1 MQDKLARKLMTGC
14 IFSLIGA
21 LCCAADTVWP
31 TWRGP
36 AMNGVSTDGTPPIK
50 WSESE
55 NIQWKVKLEGDE
67 SDSSPII
74 WGDKIIFQSAVD
86 TGRKSETAPAAE
98 PAPQP
103 APGGRPG
110 RSPAKAPSS
119 IYQFNV
125 VCLDRNT
132 GKEIW
137 KTTVCEVVPHEGHHG
152 DHGFASY
159 SPVTDGK
166 RIWADFGS
174 RGVYC
179 LDMEGKVLWK
189 EELAKKSIRAGFGE
203 GGSPALVG
211 DLLIVLV
218 DHEGQSFIAALNKD
232 TGKTVWKQDR
242 DEKTSWTTPLVVQ
255 HDGQT
260 QIVVTGR
267 TRTRAYDPKDGKI
280 IWECSGQTENV
291 IPTPVAGFDMVFCTS
306 GFRGSK
312 LQAIK
317 LGKTGD
323 LTGTDAIVWE
333 VNEGTPYVPSPLLY
347 GEKVYVNAVN
357 NPVIYCYNA
366 KTGKPY
372 YVKQSLDE
380 MKGIYASPVGAA
392 DRVYFVGRN
401 GVTYVVSNSDE
412 FKVLS
417 INKLEDGIDA
427 SPAIVG
433 NRLYLKGKQ
442 YLYCIAE
449 SKAEIK

>member
-1 MQDKLARKLMTGC
+1 MQDRLTRKLVTGC
-14 IFSLIGA
+14 VFSLIGT
-21 LCCAADTVWP
+21 LCYAADPAWP
-31 TWRGP
+31 TWRGAGMSGISP
-36 AMNGVSTDGTPPIK
+36 DGNPPVK
-50 WSESE
+50 WSETE
-55 NIQWKVKLEGDE
+55 NILWKVKLEGDP
-67 SDSSPII
+67 SDGSPVIS
-74 WGDKIIFQSAVD
+74 GDKIIFQSAVD
-86 TGRKSETAPAAE
+86 TGKKSDAAAAAE
-98 PAPQP
+98 PAPQS

-110 RSPAKAPSS
+110 RGPARAPSS

-179 LDMEGKVLWK
+179 LDMDGKILWQRD
-189 EELAKKSIRAGFGE
+189 LAQKTIRAGFGE
-203 GGSPALVG
+203 GGSPALV
-211 DLLIVLV
+211 DELLIVLV
-218 DHEGQSFIAALNKD
+218 DHEGPSFIAALNKD

-267 TRTRAYDPKDGKI
+267 NRTRAYDPKDGTV
-280 IWECSGQTENV
+280 IWECGGQTENV
-291 IPTPVAGFDMVFCTS
+291 IPTPVTGFDMVFCTS

-323 LTGTDAIVWE
+323 LTGTDAVAWE

-347 GEKVYVNAVN
+347 EDKVYVNAVN
-357 NPVIYCYNA
+357 NPDIYCYNA

-372 YVKQSLDE
+372 YVKQNLGE
-380 MKGIYASPVGAA
+380 MKGMYASPVGAA
-392 DRVYFVGRN
+392 GRVYFVGRN
-401 GVTYVVSNSDE
+401 GVTYVLSNTDE
-412 FKVLS
+412 YKLLS
-417 INKLEDGIDA
+417 VNKLDDGIDA
-427 SPAIVG
+427 SPALVG
-433 NRLYLKGKQ
+433 DRIYLRGKQ
-442 YLYCIAE
+442 NLYCIAE
-449 SKAEIK
+449 SKAEQK

>member
-1 MQDKLARKLMTGC
+1 
-14 IFSLIGA
+14 
-21 LCCAADTVWP
+21 
-31 TWRGP
+31 
-36 AMNGVSTDGTPPIK
+36 MNGISPDGNPPVK
-50 WSESE
+50 WSETE
-55 NIQWKVKLEGDE
+55 NILWKVKLEGDP
-67 SDSSPII
+67 SDGSPVIS
-74 WGDKIIFQSAVD
+74 GDKIIFQSAVD
-86 TGRKSETAPAAE
+86 TGKKSDAATASE
-98 PAPQP
+98 PAPQS

-110 RSPAKAPSS
+110 RGPGRAPSS

-179 LDMEGKVLWK
+179 LDMDGKILWQRD
-189 EELAKKSIRAGFGE
+189 LAQKTIRAGFGE

-211 DLLIVLV
+211 ELLIVLV
-218 DHEGQSFIAALNKD
+218 DHEGPSFIAALNKD

-267 TRTRAYDPKDGKI
+267 NRTRAYDPKDGTV

-323 LTGTDAIVWE
+323 LTGTDAVAWE

-347 GEKVYVNAVN
+347 EDKVYVNAVN
-357 NPVIYCYNA
+357 NPDIYCYNA

-372 YVKQSLDE
+372 YVKQNLGE
-380 MKGIYASPVGAA
+380 MKGMYASPVGAA
-392 DRVYFVGRN
+392 GRVYFVGRN
-401 GVTYVVSNSDE
+401 GVTYVLSNSDE
-412 FKVLS
+412 YKLLS
-417 INKLEDGIDA
+417 VNKLDDGIDA

-433 NRLYLKGKQ
+433 DRIYLRGKQ
-442 YLYCIAE
+442 NLYCIAE
-449 SKAEIK
+449 SKAEQK

>member
-1 MQDKLARKLMTGC
+1 MQDRLTRKLVAGC
-14 IFSLIGA
+14 IFSLIGS
-21 LCCAADTVWP
+21 LCYAGDPVWP

-36 AMNGVSTDGTPPIK
+36 GMSGISPDGNPPIK
-50 WSESE
+50 WSETE
-55 NIQWKVKLEGDE
+55 NILWKVKLEGDP
-67 SDSSPII
+67 SDGSPII
-74 WGDKIIFQSAVD
+74 TGDKIIFQSAVD
-86 TGRKSETAPAAE
+86 TGNNPNTAAE
-98 PAPQP
+98 PAPQS

-110 RSPAKAPSS
+110 RGPGRGPASL
-119 IYQFNV
+119 YQFNV

-137 KTTVCEVVPHEGHHG
+137 KTTVREVVPHEGHHG

-179 LDMEGKVLWK
+179 LDMDGKVLWQQD
-189 EELAKKSIRAGFGE
+189 LAQKTIRAGFGE
-203 GGSPALVG
+203 GNSPALVG
-211 DLLIVLV
+211 NLLIVVV

-242 DEKTSWTTPLVVQ
+242 DEPTSWTSPLIVQ
-255 HDGQT
+255 YDGQT
-260 QIVVTGR
+260 QIVVVGR
-267 TRTRAYDPKDGKI
+267 NRTRAYDPKDGKV
-280 IWECSGQTENV
+280 IWECGGQTENV

-306 GFRGSK
+306 GYRGSK

-323 LTGTDAIVWE
+323 LTGTDAIAWE

-347 GEKVYVNAVN
+347 EDKVYVNAVN

-372 YVKQSLDE
+372 YVKQNLDE
-380 MKGIYASPVGAA
+380 MKGMYASPVGAA
-392 DRVYFVGRN
+392 GRVYFVGRN
-401 GVTYVVSNSDE
+401 GVTYVLSNSDE
-412 FKVLS
+412 YKLLS
-417 INKLEDGIDA
+417 VNKLDDGFDA

-433 NRLYLKGKQ
+433 DRIYLRGKQ
-442 YLYCIAE
+442 NLYCIAE
-449 SKAEIK
+449 SKAETK

>member
-1 MQDKLARKLMTGC
+1 
-14 IFSLIGA
+14 
-21 LCCAADTVWP
+21 
-31 TWRGP
+31 
-36 AMNGVSTDGTPPIK
+36 MNGISPDGNPPVK
-50 WSESE
+50 WSETE
-55 NIQWKVKLEGDE
+55 NILWKVKLEGDP
-67 SDSSPII
+67 SDGSPVIS
-74 WGDKIIFQSAVD
+74 GDKIIFQSAVD
-86 TGRKSETAPAAE
+86 TGKKSDAATSSE
-98 PAPQP
+98 PAPQS

-110 RSPAKAPSS
+110 RGPARAPSS

-179 LDMEGKVLWK
+179 LDMDGKILWQRD
-189 EELAKKSIRAGFGE
+189 LAQKTIRAGFGE

-211 DLLIVLV
+211 ELLIVLV
-218 DHEGQSFIAALNKD
+218 DHEGPSFIAALNKD

-267 TRTRAYDPKDGKI
+267 NRTRAYDPKDGTV

-323 LTGTDAIVWE
+323 LTGTDAVAWE

-347 GEKVYVNAVN
+347 EDKVYVNAVN
-357 NPVIYCYNA
+357 NPDIYCYNA

-372 YVKQSLDE
+372 YVKQNLGE
-380 MKGIYASPVGAA
+380 MKGMYASPVGAA
-392 DRVYFVGRN
+392 GRVYFVGRN
-401 GVTYVVSNSDE
+401 GVTYVLSNSDE
-412 FKVLS
+412 YKLLS
-417 INKLEDGIDA
+417 VNKLDDGIDA

-433 NRLYLKGKQ
+433 DRIYLRGKQ
-442 YLYCIAE
+442 NLYCIAE
-449 SKAEIK
+449 SKAEQK